1 MIFAISGAVLL
12 PFPSSSAAPLCGML
26 SSWVLSSLGDAPGAP
41 CSVPCTQ
48 DMALLGPP
56 AASLG
61 SAHQQHLVLQD
72 RLVTVSQEGD
82 NCRTATVG
90 MLRMRAP
97 SSALYIKETRTRHT
111 CIEGCRER
119 GLVKNQ
125 PGAIC
130 LFTQPHRR
138 GRAHIPLKST

>member
-1 MIFAISGAVLL
+1 MIFAISSAVLM
-12 PFPSSSAAPLCGML
+12 PFLSSSAAPLCGML

-41 CSVPCTQ
+41 CSVPCMQ
-48 DMALLGPP
+48 DTALLGPP

-61 SAHQQHLVLQD
+61 LAHWQHLVLQG
-72 RLVTVSQEGD
+72 RHVTVSREGD
-82 NCRTATVG
+82 ECRRAAIR

-97 SSALYIKETRTRHT
+97 SSALYNKETRMWHT
-111 CIEGCRER
+111 GIEGCRGK